1 MYRYVDAIE
10 ENVSADR
17 SHYTLRPS
25 YYAEGSCNETF
36 ISEWGFITS
45 RKPEPRKEE
54 KKKRQHKKERKKK
67 KKTEYSETVSAFQA
81 SREDC
86 AARRSA
92 S

>member
-54 KKKRQHKKERKKK
+54 KKKDSTRKKEKKK
-67 KKTEYSETVSAFQA
+67 KN
-81 SREDC
+81 RII
-86 AARRSA
+86 
-92 S
+92 

>member
-67 KKTEYSETVSAFQA
+67 KN
-81 SREDC
+81 RIL
-86 AARRSA
+86 
-92 S
+92 